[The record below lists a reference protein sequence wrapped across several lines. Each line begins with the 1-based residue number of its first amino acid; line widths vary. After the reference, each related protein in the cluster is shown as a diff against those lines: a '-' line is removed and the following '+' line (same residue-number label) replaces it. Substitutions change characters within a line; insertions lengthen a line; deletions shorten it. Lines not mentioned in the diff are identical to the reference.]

1 MEIYYQ
7 NETLYIELLEDLDE
21 LKYYRLK
28 NKIFRILKDYEVDKV
43 ILQNHHQIFS
53 NKHYLR
59 QMKQDF
65 KENYEGDFYIR

>member
-21 LKYYRLK
+21 LKYYRL
-28 NKIFRILKDYEVDKV
+28 N
-43 ILQNHHQIFS
+43 